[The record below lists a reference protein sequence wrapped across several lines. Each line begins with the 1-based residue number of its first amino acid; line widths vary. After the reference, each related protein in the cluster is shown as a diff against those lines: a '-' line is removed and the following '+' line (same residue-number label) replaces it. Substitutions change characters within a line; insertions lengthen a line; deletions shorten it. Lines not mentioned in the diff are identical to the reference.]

1 MTAVA
6 LPEFDL
12 TRLRHAVDRLDLPDL
27 RHLELDLDGARRD
40 LARFRGEVQDDLAK
54 LDIDLPHVDLARVD
68 LPSLDDLFG
77 RSRRSVTPTGSLV
90 VGGLA
95 LLGGLALGALLA
107 FFLNPS
113 KGPKRRR
120 QARRRLGRLKRRVLG

>member
-6 LPEFDL
+6 LPELDL

-27 RHLELDLDGARRD
+27 RRLDLDFEGAKRD
-40 LARFRGEVQDDLAK
+40 LARFRDDVQDDIAN
-54 LDIDLPHVDLARVD
+54 LDIDLPHVDLGHVD

-77 RSRRSVTPTGSLV
+77 RNRRATMPAGAIA

-95 LLGGLALGALLA
+95 LLGGLAMGALLA

-113 KGPKRRR
+113 KGAKRRR
-120 QARRRLGRLKRRVLG
+120 QARRRLGRVKRRVLG

>member
-6 LPEFDL
+6 LPELDL
-12 TRLRHAVDRLDLPDL
+12 TRLRHAVERLDLPDL
-27 RHLELDLDGARRD
+27 RNLDLDDARRD
-40 LARFRGEVQDDLAK
+40 LARLRTSVESDLAR
-54 LDIDLPHVDLARVD
+54 LDIDLPAVD

-77 RSRRSVTPTGSLV
+77 RTRRSATPSGSLI

-95 LLGGLALGALLA
+95 LLGGLAIGALLA

-113 KGPKRRR
+113 KGPKRRK
-120 QARRRLGRLKRRVLG
+120 QARRRLGRIKRRLLG